1 MCANTRFIGGL
12 EGPASL
18 ALVRR
23 TARSGSEHHSPRGG
37 HDEPSSS
44 LTETHPRLVYLRAVA
59 QPLAERS
66 PVGNC
71 SSDFPTRSRCP

>member
-18 ALVRR
+18 AAVRR
-23 TARSGSEHHSPRGG
+23 TARSRSKHLTSRRPRRALI
-37 HDEPSSS
+37 S
-44 LTETHPRLVYLRAVA
+44 LTETHPWLVYLRAVA